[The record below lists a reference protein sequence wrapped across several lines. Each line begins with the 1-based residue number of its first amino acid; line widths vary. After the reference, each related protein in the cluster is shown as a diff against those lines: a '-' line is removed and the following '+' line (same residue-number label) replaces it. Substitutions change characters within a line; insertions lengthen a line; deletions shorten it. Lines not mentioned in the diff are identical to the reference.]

1 MQNVTSEEAEQ
12 IFAQIVEEELTEEQG
27 AEIVEAVQSAP
38 TEIRKSFE
46 KKINVF
52 SGVFD
57 TYVPT
62 GSTITVAE
70 RRILNGVTAILFVLP
85 APVPVSAVSRR
96 Q

>member
-1 MQNVTSEEAEQ
+1 MQNVTSEEAGQ
-12 IFAQIVEEELTEEQG
+12 IFAEVIEEELTEGQG

-46 KKINVF
+46 EKINVF

-85 APVPVSAVSRR
+85 APVAVSASNRR